1 MAYYRLDILQAVLY
15 QCHSNLHV
23 HEGCK
28 NEPDTNIYDIMFAY
42 AYYQLMQDLQ
52 ILTADSLSASCRI
65 LGGPLVLLCGMP
77 VTVRQM
83 CVLFGSESKC
93 LSGFHYDILW

>member
-65 LGGPLVLLCGMP
+65 LGGPLVGDSMSNQSDLA
-77 VTVRQM
+77 
-83 CVLFGSESKC
+83 LFRTTHLRFCSNLIC
-93 LSGFHYDILW
+93 

>member
-1 MAYYRLDILQAVLY
+1 MAYYRLDILQTVLY

-42 AYYQLMQDLQ
+42 AYYQLMHVICRYLPLTVYLQ
-52 ILTADSLSASCRI
+52 
-65 LGGPLVLLCGMP
+65 V
-77 VTVRQM
+77 V
-83 CVLFGSESKC
+83 GS
-93 LSGFHYDILW
+93 